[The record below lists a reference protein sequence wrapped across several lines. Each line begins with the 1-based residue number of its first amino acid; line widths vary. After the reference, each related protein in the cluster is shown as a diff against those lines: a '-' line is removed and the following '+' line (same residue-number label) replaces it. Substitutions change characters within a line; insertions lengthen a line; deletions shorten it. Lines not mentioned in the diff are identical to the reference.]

1 MLTIAIDHRNPALL
15 TVCFPEDELAND
27 LIRHVPGRRWSYSR
41 RCWTVPNTRESIVQI
56 GQLFGK
62 AYCRFDEAAV
72 LLYKPDATPTEVEQA
87 TGTPDRNPT
96 WPPAHVPPPEPK
108 PFRYAPPDSEF
119 NQHPVIVAL
128 CNKLVLLNYSH
139 KTLKNYRQALIAL
152 IRYAQPKPLD
162 TLDKAAFQTYLL
174 FLIEKKRLSPSTI
187 NVHINGWK
195 FYQEKVLGRDKTYY
209 DVQYPRLPT
218 KLPTVYS
225 TTEVQA
231 IFAATTSLKYRTLF
245 KLVYATGLRLSEVA
259 HLRLVD
265 LDRVRRLIMVR
276 GGKGKKDRVVMLT
289 DKLEAVLDT
298 YLAEFTPTTYLFED
312 AQHRPGGSEPLQN
325 RTIQLSY
332 SQAVHAACIQKRGG
346 IHSLRHSFATHLL
359 EAGTDIRYIQQLL
372 GHESILTTMRYT
384 HVTADKIS
392 TLKSPLDML

>member
-1 MLTIAIDHRNPALL
+1 MITIHIDEKDPTLLAVALPANP
-15 TVCFPEDELAND
+15 VGND
-27 LIRHVPGRRWSYSR
+27 KIKEVPGRRWSYSR
-41 RCWTVPNTRESIVQI
+41 HCWTVPNTRDSIVQI

-62 AYCRFDEAAV
+62 DYCRFDEAV
-72 LLYKPDATPTEVEQA
+72 VRLYKPEATLAELERA
-87 TGTPDRNPT
+87 TNPA
-96 WPPAHVPPPEPK
+96 WPPAHVPLPKPK

-119 NQHPVIVAL
+119 NNHPVVISL
-128 CNKLVLLNYSH
+128 CNKLVLLNYSY

-152 IRYAQPKPLD
+152 IRHTEPKTPD

-174 FLIEKKRLSPSTI
+174 FLIQKKRLSPSTI
-187 NVHINGWK
+187 NVHINAWK
-195 FYQEKVLGRDKTYY
+195 FYCEKVLERNKTFY

-225 TTEVQA
+225 TAEVQA

-245 KLVYATGLRLSEVA
+245 KLVYATGLRLSEVV
-259 HLRLVD
+259 HLRIND
-265 LDRVRRLIMVR
+265 LDRIRRLIMVR

-289 DKLEAVLDT
+289 DKLEAVLDM
-298 YLAEFTPTTYLFED
+298 YLAEFNPKTYLFED
-312 AQHRPGGSEPLQN
+312 AQHHPGGSEPLQN
-325 RTIQLSY
+325 RTIQMSY
-332 SQAVHAACIQKRGG
+332 SQAVYAACIQKRGG

-392 TLKSPLDML
+392 TIKSPLDDL